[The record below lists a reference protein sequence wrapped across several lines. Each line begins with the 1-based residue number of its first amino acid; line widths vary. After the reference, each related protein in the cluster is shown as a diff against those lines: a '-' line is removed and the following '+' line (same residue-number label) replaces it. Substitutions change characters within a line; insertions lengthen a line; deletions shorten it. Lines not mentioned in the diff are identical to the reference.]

1 MGFSAKTAKKGRPI
15 LFCSLFFWG
24 PKNSPFACEPQFTG
38 KGEDRAADSRCK
50 EGWGGQHEAPP
61 CVCVCVCVS
70 VVDWNSSSGDRFAFA
85 PYSSPVLF
93 DLPPPRSEVVVDFS
107 TYTDRCSTRG
117 GTAHSLLGQ
126 QHLHLVSSIFLLFSV
141 FGKIARAG
149 PCTAHTPRKKLRIN
163 FCSGVAC

>member
-1 MGFSAKTAKKGRPI
+1 MVGSTKLLRM
-15 LFCSLFFWG
+15 
-24 PKNSPFACEPQFTG
+24 
-38 KGEDRAADSRCK
+38 
-50 EGWGGQHEAPP
+50 
-61 CVCVCVCVS
+61 CVCVCVS

-126 QHLHLVSSIFLLFSV
+126 QHLHLVSSIFLLF
-141 FGKIARAG
+141 FGFWQN
-149 PCTAHTPRKKLRIN
+149 RK
-163 FCSGVAC
+163 GVALYTYSPHSPKEIANQLLLRRCVLVREGREKCHKSCMLPLELFEIGIYR